1 MALPECVE
9 VSTGTDPVG
18 SVIWLHGLGADGH
31 DFEPIVPELHLP
43 TSAPLRFVFPHAPVR
58 PVTINGGMAMRAW
71 YDIVSLDAS
80 GRADAAGVHEST
92 AILEELIARE
102 VERGIAADRLVIA
115 GFSMGG
121 AIAIN
126 TALHTRRTLAGMMA
140 LSTYLPLPNEL
151 AGASGPRDLKVF
163 MAHGSFDPMLPMQW
177 GQASAAALRDHGFD
191 VEWHEYPM
199 AHAVCPDEIRDIR
212 QWLLSVFGAEMP
224 AP

>member
-43 TSAPLRFVFPHAPVR
+43 TSTPLRFVFPHAPVR

-140 LSTYLPLPNEL
+140 LSRLTGPRLL
-151 AGASGPRDLKVF
+151 ASGSIYRGP
-163 MAHGSFDPMLPMQW
+163 HGS
-177 GQASAAALRDHGFD
+177 R
-191 VEWHEYPM
+191 
-199 AHAVCPDEIRDIR
+199 
-212 QWLLSVFGAEMP
+212 
-224 AP
+224 

>member
-9 VSTGTDPVG
+9 VTTGENPVG

-31 DFEPIVPELHLP
+31 DFEPIVPELRLP
-43 TSAPLRFVFPHAPVR
+43 AELPLRFVFPHAPVR

-71 YDIVSLDAS
+71 YDIVSLDAE
-80 GRADAAGVHEST
+80 GRADADGVREST

-102 VERGIAADRLVIA
+102 IERGIGADMIVIA

-126 TALHTRRTLAGMMA
+126 TALNTGHKLAGMLA
-140 LSTYLPLPNEL
+140 LSTYLPLPGEVDAS
-151 AGASGPRDLKVF
+151 AGDRGLPVF

-177 GQASAAALRDHGFD
+177 GRLSAERLQEAGFE
-191 VEWHEYPM
+191 VEWHDYPM
-199 AHAVCPDEIRDIR
+199 AHAVCPEEIRDIAD
-212 QWLLSVFGAEMP
+212 WLVRIYGPKTSG
-224 AP
+224 